1 MRRNL
6 LLSIL
11 LIYFATFHFCGGA
24 FANVIVPKV
33 EGITIN
39 EADTQLCDTIRYAFI
54 MSLSNPIER
63 AIKDLYKDY
72 PEVVSWAAYD
82 TKILKIKQLYGV
94 GGAYEVKLKIFPYYG
109 AHNGIG
115 EDEIVVRVTSGKNI
129 LLSSKHLKT
138 Y

>member
-1 MRRNL
+1 MVKNMKKYIIVFLFVYL
-6 LLSIL
+6 L
-11 LIYFATFHFCGGA
+11 
-24 FANVIVPKV
+24 IVPKV

-39 EADTQLCDTIRYAFI
+39 EADTELCERFAFI
-54 MSLSNPIER
+54 MSLSNPIDT
-63 AIKDLYKDY
+63 AVKDLYKDY

-115 EDEIVVRVTSGKNI
+115 EDEIVVRVTSGNNI